1 MNEITDSDRARIEW
15 CVAQINDIAAL
26 GRPVLGDMYP
36 VTLQV
41 IGALN
46 RVLEPNIC

>member
-26 GRPVLGDMYP
+26 GDLY
-36 VTLQV
+36 
-41 IGALN
+41 
-46 RVLEPNIC
+46 